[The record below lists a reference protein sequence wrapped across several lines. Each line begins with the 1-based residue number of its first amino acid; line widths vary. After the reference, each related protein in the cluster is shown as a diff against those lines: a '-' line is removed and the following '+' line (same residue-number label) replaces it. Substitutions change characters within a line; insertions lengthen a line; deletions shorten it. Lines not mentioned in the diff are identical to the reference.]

1 MQHQKPL
8 HRVQRRLDG
17 GKNGNWPSTW
27 VPIITKSTE
36 HRPPDHPWNHSKLKA
51 SHLFH
56 VMFLL
61 STCSSSYWDKN
72 QGSLG
77 IRWYHWNHECNLH
90 TELEKRRKN
99 SIIQNSSSAGRI
111 SVLLNVKA
119 KPNPSKSNNI
129 HRSNIIVNF
138 TIAALLLQ
146 IKCLPSPAD
155 VIFCAPYPHSWAVAG
170 STGSLAHTP
179 GLRCHLGCSL
189 NRSWTSPALPRR
201 NRSRGAGR

>member
-1 MQHQKPL
+1 
-8 HRVQRRLDG
+8 
-17 GKNGNWPSTW
+17 
-27 VPIITKSTE
+27 
-36 HRPPDHPWNHSKLKA
+36 
-51 SHLFH
+51 
-56 VMFLL
+56 MFLL

-129 HRSNIIVNF
+129 HRSNIMVNF

-146 IKCLPSPAD
+146 LSA
-155 VIFCAPYPHSWAVAG
+155 
-170 STGSLAHTP
+170 
-179 GLRCHLGCSL
+179 CHLLQILSSALLTLTAGQ
-189 NRSWTSPALPRR
+189 WPAPLEVWLTLQ
-201 NRSRGAGR
+201 GFVVTQGVA